1 MEPPLTWT
9 RAVLAAGG
17 RRKGLEEGL
26 RPEFLLGIFR
36 EKEKR

>member
-1 MEPPLTWT
+1 MTWT
-9 RAVLAAGG
+9 RAVLVAGG

-26 RPEFLLGIFR
+26 GPEFLLGIFQ